1 VKKIVLISSI
11 FLTALAMAQTASFE
25 VRSVALPLVSVGQ
38 ETGWGFDDDYQL
50 RVLGTG
56 SKPTILEVYS
66 PEINR
71 NDYGKDRKLETYF
84 GDELFKTENFS
95 SSFLLGDLNK
105 PIARRTFGFSDTH
118 TLQRIFEGS
127 LLPGR
132 YPFNVISAGPGKNSF
147 SVRASGSVQF
157 EASQFT
163 VNLRGKPDQDQL
175 VAFVNLPKSAI
186 GQVARLSN
194 YDADGESEMQMSLV
208 LPDGTQKALKI
219 SNDHDLATTDISVT
233 NENIGRWQVV
243 ARVLAT
249 TKQFSNAFGVKL
261 QLEDQKLFATVPAF
275 EAPEVKSYKVDFV
288 DPKGNP
294 IENATYTVEGEST
307 RIIRPILPPCYQL
320 VKTLVLD
327 GIGEPD
333 GDTVKMTS
341 AAGTVRFVAACTSV
355 RVNAVAL
362 LCNQRIPLETVDVSI
377 NDTMTQSGLQV
388 GVTPGKVSIAPKALP
403 GATTQA
409 REFNIKFGQQ
419 KELEVLYHV
428 VPNISISSGNVVL
441 ALNEPQAFT
450 VSASTQFPYS
460 LPATLELLVPSLLKT
475 DDATRVSGVLSDK
488 QALNLTV
495 NISRSDNFQVRNL
508 RATLNGVCS
517 NHVLVTT
524 R

>member
-1 VKKIVLISSI
+1 MKKILLILSI
-11 FLTALAMAQTASFE
+11 FLTALAVAQTASFE

-56 SKPTILEVYS
+56 SKPTVLEVYS

-71 NDYGKDRKLETYF
+71 NDYGSARKLETYF
-84 GDELFKTENFS
+84 GDELFKAENFS
-95 SSFLLGDLNK
+95 SSFVLGDPNK
-105 PIARRTFGFSDTH
+105 PVARRVFGFSDTH
-118 TLQRIFEGS
+118 SLQRIFEGS
-127 LLPGR
+127 MLPGR

-194 YDADGESEMQMSLV
+194 YDADGETEMQMSLV
-208 LPDGTQKALKI
+208 LPDGTQKSLKI
-219 SNDHDLATTDISVT
+219 SNDHDLATTNISVT
-233 NENIGRWQVV
+233 NENVGRWQLV
-243 ARVLAT
+243 ARVVAT

-275 EAPEVKSYKVDFV
+275 EAPEVKSYAVDFV
-288 DPKGNP
+288 DLKGNP
-294 IENATYTVEGEST
+294 IENATYTVEGTDT

-355 RVNAVAL
+355 RVNTFAL
-362 LCNQRIPLETVDVSI
+362 LCNQRIPLEAVDVSI
-377 NDTMTQSGLQV
+377 NDTMIQSGVSL
-388 GVTPGKVSIAPKALP
+388 GVKPGKVSIVPKELP
-403 GATTQA
+403 GASAQA
-409 REFNIKFGQQ
+409 RQD
-419 KELEVLYHV
+419 Y
-428 VPNISISSGNVVL
+428 
-441 ALNEPQAFT
+441 A
-450 VSASTQFPYS
+450 
-460 LPATLELLVPSLLKT
+460 LELCCT
-475 DDATRVSGVLSDK
+475 GY
-488 QALNLTV
+488 
-495 NISRSDNFQVRNL
+495 SRSKR
-508 RATLNGVCS
+508 G
-517 NHVLVTT
+517 
-524 R
+524 